1 MSAAA
6 RIRKLGRFLLANEPG
21 WGFVLAA
28 QIVVWKTNTTW
39 CHAMKLLVL
48 FVSYFPCPVKISW

>member
-48 FVSYFPCPVKISW
+48 FVSYFPCPGKISW